1 MKKKF
6 ISVAMFLALAVSS
19 PVWVGCADYD
29 DDIANLQS
37 QVDGL
42 KSSVEV
48 SKSEALQALEQ
59 AQAALQAD
67 IDELTAGKADEQAVK
82 DLQATVADL
91 QTALDNND
99 ITAAGELAQKVNDL
113 VEQVNAIPTEL
124 EGVRD
129 DLNTQKEELQGNID
143 ALQGELNTL
152 KEQMAN
158 AATEEDVAAIQ
169 TKSDEEIMP
178 KLEQAT
184 ADIVEINNK
193 LTEIEP
199 WIEQNGEE
207 LAKLTANVTKINNLI
222 NTISQETAE
231 TISDPAIL
239 AAIQNLPSDTND
251 SLRDLQNQ
259 IDALEQQLQG
269 QGGETGEGE
278 GESLLSRL
286 EALEQWKDAVLL
298 QLVETGN
305 YTSFKDLCEDI
316 VALQVALNGNPE
328 DLENNPGLIA
338 QYNELKAQ
346 MAKFDMIQSVVYLP
360 KWDSE
365 ANNGNGAVREYLLE
379 SSQLTVK
386 DKNGK
391 KQTLTQK
398 IDNNTIQFRV
408 SPASKAKEFIGD
420 NPRYVLS
427 FDGQQLSKA
436 FDKVTVDGAAK
447 LVDEA
452 AGIIEYKVK
461 TNLEAGDVWAVCAVI
476 TSQDVKDAE
485 GEVTT
490 PADGTNLSTTYF
502 MAKQTSVDI
511 DYVKVT
517 VEDENGDNAS
527 TANLKMPYKNGDGS
541 ASSIDFAKTV
551 KVEGWKTGELSATV
565 EDLVAEYGVPSLTY
579 ELNTLADKDTSN
591 DNWFTINNGVLTI
604 PGEGTNI
611 MIGREVTVTIKPNFN
626 FELPTT
632 TVNATAKV
640 TITAR
645 TFDYEVPGTKQLMW
659 NPSAKVY
666 ALTDEEIS
674 NFVLNTHLQSDDLA
688 KLVADDIDDW
698 SKPVF
703 TTGEKIHE
711 ASSTLS
717 STLDLTKVENKPD
730 KYYIFVPAQFF
741 TDKTQPLTLKLKMPR
756 ATGTT
761 QTDTD
766 TYTLK
771 VNVSAVDFGVKEIA
785 KNTTF
790 WPADNK
796 VTYTPLV
803 SYLNND
809 IKTDVVTSVGNTIDI
824 KQVLIANY
832 DKIKEAGG
840 ELVVEAENKNALK
853 GGVTLVANSASNT
866 YTVTYEDLTT
876 ANDGEKV
883 IKLKMYVKYNTSAGV
898 KTFGEVKCE
907 ISPRTLSGT
916 WHNPSSLNQ
925 EAYDLSQ
932 SPLIGA
938 GATWVDFRGKKM
950 WDGSD
955 PNYKPDAQDKN
966 KNYINGFNKA
976 DALGIYGL
984 QAPEFHLLGADG
996 KPVSETTYGGAT
1008 ITEND
1013 FIRVNV
1019 KTGQVTY
1026 KDKALAAPFARD
1038 ESMKIRIS
1046 VNSKWGLIEGIPGDY
1061 VDVTFTI
1068 KKDASTNYGSKN

>member
-1 MKKKF
+1 
-6 ISVAMFLALAVSS
+6 MFLALAVSS

-158 AATEEDVAAIQ
+158 AATDEDVAAIQ
-169 TKSDEEIMP
+169 AKIDEEIMP

-231 TISDPAIL
+231 TISNPAIL
-239 AAIQNLPSDTND
+239 AAIQNLPSNTNE
-251 SLRDLQNQ
+251 SLTNLQNQ
-259 IDALEQQLQG
+259 IDALEQQIQG
-269 QGGETGEGE
+269 QGGGETGDET
-278 GESLLSRL
+278 LLSRL
-286 EALEQWKDAVLL
+286 VALEEWKKEVLL

-360 KWDSE
+360 KWDSD
-365 ANNGNGAVREYLLE
+365 ANSGNGAVREYLLE

-386 DKNGK
+386 DKKGN

-408 SPASKAKEFIGD
+408 SPASKAKDFVGD

-517 VEDENGDNAS
+517 VKDANGNAS
-527 TANLKMPYKNGDGS
+527 SNVTLDMPYKNGDGS
-541 ASSIDFAKTV
+541 ASSINFAKTV
-551 KVEGWKTGELSATV
+551 KVEGWKTGESSATV

-579 ELNTLADKDTSN
+579 ELSTLAEPNNDKTD
-591 DNWFTINNGVLTI
+591 DNWFAINNGVLTI
-604 PGEGTNI
+604 PTEGTNI
-611 MIGREVTVTIKPNFN
+611 MIGRNVTVTIKPNFN
-626 FELPTT
+626 FELPAT

-645 TFDYEVPGTKQLMW
+645 TFDYEVPGE
-659 NPSAKVY
+659 AKKLEWTPAGRVV
-666 ALTDEEIS
+666 ALSQDEIDA
-674 NFVLNTHLQSDDLA
+674 FVLNTNLQLADLNRLDA
-688 KLVADDIDDW
+688 GDVADYDW
-698 SKPVF
+698 SKEVVF
-703 TTGEKIHE
+703 TTGAVLTDAIAAGR
-711 ASSTLS
+711 ASVAAGQT
-717 STLDLTKVENKPD
+717 VEDAANKF
-730 KYYIFVPAQFF
+730 YIYIPAQLY
-741 TDKTQPLTLKLKMPR
+741 TDKAQQLTLELKMPTS
-756 ATGTT
+756 TGGAD
-761 QTDTD
+761 TDTD

-771 VNVSAVDFGVKEIA
+771 VNVSAVDFGVKEIV
-785 KNTTF
+785 KNATY
-790 WPADNK
+790 WPTDNK

-803 SYLNND
+803 SYQNND
-809 IKTDVVTSVGNTIDI
+809 IKTDVVTGVGNTIDI

-840 ELVVEAENKNALK
+840 ELVVEVENKDALK
-853 GGVTLVANSASNT
+853 GGVTLSDYAT
-866 YTVTYEDLTT
+866 TGDYIVTYHDLNGS
-876 ANDGEKV
+876 NDGEKV
-883 IKLKMYVKYNTSAGV
+883 IKLKMYVKYNTSAGA

-925 EAYDLSQ
+925 EVYDLSQ
-932 SPLIGA
+932 SPWIGA
-938 GATWVDFRGKKM
+938 GASWVDLRGKKM

-955 PNYKPDAQDKN
+955 SEYNPAAQDKN
-966 KNYINGFNKA
+966 KNYINGFMVK
-976 DALGIYGL
+976 DALGVYGL
-984 QAPEFHLLGADG
+984 VAPEFHLLGADG
-996 KPVSETTYGGAT
+996 KPVSETTYNGADV
-1008 ITEND
+1008 TENN

-1026 KDKALAAPFARD
+1026 KNEALAAPFARD

-1068 KKDASTNYGSKN
+1068 KKDASTNYGK

>member
-1 MKKKF
+1 
-6 ISVAMFLALAVSS
+6 MFYYEEKVY
-19 PVWVGCADYD
+19 YD

-158 AATEEDVAAIQ
+158 AATDEDVAAIQ
-169 TKSDEEIMP
+169 TKIDEEIMP

-199 WIEQNGEE
+199 WIEKNGEE

-231 TISDPAIL
+231 TISNPAIL
-239 AAIQNLPSDTND
+239 AAIKNLPSNTNE
-251 SLRDLQNQ
+251 SLTNLQNQ

-278 GESLLSRL
+278 ETSLLSRL
-286 EALEQWKDAVLL
+286 EALEGWKDEVLL

-360 KWDSE
+360 KWEGDQ
-365 ANNGNGAVREYLLE
+365 AGNVKKFLLE

-386 DKNGK
+386 NKGGK
-391 KQTLTQK
+391 PQTVAQK
-398 IDNNTIQFRV
+398 IDDNTIQFRV

-427 FDGQQLSKA
+427 FDGSLLYDKKA
-436 FDKVTVDGAAK
+436 FDKVKVNGAAK

-452 AGIIEYKVK
+452 AGIIEYNVT
-461 TNLEAGDVWAVCAVI
+461 TNLEENDIWAVCAVI
-476 TSQDVKDAE
+476 TSQDVKNAE

-502 MAKQTSVDI
+502 MAKQTTVAVSRVEVL
-511 DYVKVT
+511 VKD
-517 VEDENGDNAS
+517 EDDTYKPNVALN
-527 TANLKMPYKNGDGS
+527 MPYKNGDGS
-541 ASSIDFAKTV
+541 ESSIDFSKSV
-551 KVEGWKTGELSATV
+551 KVVGYDVNGTKIVG
-565 EDLVAEYGVPSLTY
+565 DMVADYGVPSLTY
-579 ELNTLADKDTSN
+579 ELSTLAEPNKDKTD
-591 DNWFTINNGVLTI
+591 DNWFVINNGVLTI
-604 PGEGTNI
+604 PGGGTNV
-611 MIGREVTVTIKPNFN
+611 MIGRDVTVTIAPNFG
-626 FELPTT
+626 FELGSSST
-632 TVNATAKV
+632 NAKAKV
-640 TITAR
+640 TITR
-645 TFDYEVPGTKQLMW
+645 RMIDYEIPGVKNLSWSNKAQAIAITQ
-659 NPSAKVY
+659 
-666 ALTDEEIS
+666 DEI
-674 NFVLNTHLQSDDLA
+674 NAFVLATGINPDDLS
-688 KLVADDIDDW
+688 KLDANDITNW
-698 SKPVF
+698 NEVVF
-703 TTGEKIHE
+703 ATGAQITDKFGSMTGVEGE
-711 ASSTLS
+711 AS
-717 STLDLTKVENKPD
+717 
-730 KYYIFVPAQFF
+730 KYYIYVPANVY
-741 TDKTQPLTLKLKMPR
+741 TDKEQTLELKLTAPSV
-756 ATGTT
+756 TNPGDGDGSSTS
-761 QTDTD
+761 TD

-771 VNVSAVDFGVKEIA
+771 VKVSAVDFGVKEIV
-785 KNTTF
+785 KNSSF
-790 WPADNK
+790 WTSDGQELEFRPNIVQDANDNNALK
-796 VTYTPLV
+796 SV
-803 SYLNND
+803 SNTLDFKHLFSNLND
-809 IKTDVVTSVGNTIDI
+809 ILAKGGKLHIEFADKKAASEMGLTLKNAVDGAITIDAADDECI
-824 KQVLIANY
+824 LNY
-832 DKIKEAGG
+832 DKDNTKGNK
-840 ELVVEAENKNALK
+840 VVE
-853 GGVTLVANSASNT
+853 
-866 YTVTYEDLTT
+866 
-876 ANDGEKV
+876 
-883 IKLKMYVKYNTSAGV
+883 LKMWIEYNILVNGQNKVQKFDEETTVK
-898 KTFGEVKCE
+898 
-907 ISPRTLSGT
+907 ISVQQLSGV
-916 WHNPSSLNQ
+916 WNNPSSMNQ
-925 EAYDLSQ
+925 SVKDLDQ
-932 SPLIGA
+932 TYKIAA
-938 GATWVDFRGKKM
+938 GATWVDYRGKKM

-955 PNYKPDAQDKN
+955 ATYNPTATDKN
-966 KNYINGFNKA
+966 KHINGFA
-976 DALGIYGL
+976 
-984 QAPEFHLLGADG
+984 
-996 KPVSETTYGGAT
+996 VS
-1008 ITEND
+1008 
-1013 FIRVNV
+1013 
-1019 KTGQVTY
+1019 
-1026 KDKALAAPFARD
+1026 PFED
-1038 ESMKIRIS
+1038 ESKDAYALVKPTFSIVNEKGEKITDKYITVDEATGEVRFEDEAKKFPWASPYTVTVRIYAAS
-1046 VNSKWGLIEGIPGDY
+1046 PWGAIKYMEQGY
-1061 VDVTFTI
+1061 VDVKFTI
-1068 KKDASTNYGSKN
+1068 EAGAQSNN

>member
-158 AATEEDVAAIQ
+158 AATDEDVAAIQ
-169 TKSDEEIMP
+169 TKIDEEIMP
-178 KLEQAT
+178 ELEQAT

-199 WIEQNGEE
+199 WIEKNGEE

-231 TISDPAIL
+231 TISNPAIL
-239 AAIQNLPSDTND
+239 AAIKNLPSDTNK
-251 SLRDLQNQ
+251 SLSDLQGQ
-259 IDALEQQLQG
+259 IDALEQQIQG
-269 QGGETGEGE
+269 QGGGETGDET
-278 GESLLSRL
+278 LLSRL
-286 EALEQWKDAVLL
+286 KALEDWKDEVLL

-360 KWDSE
+360 KWEGGES
-365 ANNGNGAVREYLLE
+365 GNVKDFLLE

-386 DKNGK
+386 NKDGK
-391 KQTLTQK
+391 PQTVAQK
-398 IDNNTIQFRV
+398 IDDNTIQFRV

-427 FDGQQLSKA
+427 FDGSLLYDKKA
-436 FDKVTVDGAAK
+436 FDKVKVNGAAK

-452 AGIIEYKVK
+452 AGIIEYNVT
-461 TNLEAGDVWAVCAVI
+461 TNLEENDRWAVCAVI
-476 TSQDVKDAE
+476 TSQDVKNAE

-502 MAKQTSVDI
+502 MAKQTTVAVSRVEVFVKDGNDYKADVDL
-511 DYVKVT
+511 
-517 VEDENGDNAS
+517 N
-527 TANLKMPYKNGDGS
+527 MPYKNGDGS
-541 ASSIDFAKTV
+541 ESSIDFSKSV
-551 KVEGWKTGELSATV
+551 KVVGYDVNGNKIV
-565 EDLVAEYGVPSLTY
+565 EDMVADYGVPSLTY
-579 ELNTLADKDTSN
+579 DLSIWDDKDDANKDDDYFDIS
-591 DNWFTINNGVLTI
+591 DNGVLTI
-604 PGEGTNI
+604 PGGGTNV
-611 MIGREVTVTIKPNFN
+611 MIGRDVEVRINPNFG
-626 FELPTT
+626 FELGSSST
-632 TVNATAKV
+632 NAQAKV
-640 TITAR
+640 TITR
-645 TFDYEVPGTKQLMW
+645 RMIDYEIPGVKNLSWSNKAQAIAITQ
-659 NPSAKVY
+659 
-666 ALTDEEIS
+666 DEI
-674 NFVLNTHLQSDDLA
+674 NAFVLATGINPDDLS
-688 KLVADDIDDW
+688 KLKANQITNW
-698 SKPVF
+698 
-703 TTGEKIHE
+703 
-711 ASSTLS
+711 
-717 STLDLTKVENKPD
+717 TKVVFATGNQITTAQGSMTGVENSD
-730 KYYIFVPAQFF
+730 SKYYIYVPANVY
-741 TDKTQPLTLKLKMPR
+741 TDKEQTLELKLTAP
-756 ATGTT
+756 AQSGQIGSETN
-761 QTDTD
+761 TD

-771 VNVSAVDFGVKEIA
+771 VKVSAVDFGVKEIV
-785 KNTTF
+785 KNATY

-803 SYLNND
+803 SYKDND
-809 IKTDVVTSVGNTIDI
+809 IKTDVVTGVGNTIDI

-832 DKIKEAGG
+832 DKIKGAGG
-840 ELVVEAENKNALK
+840 ELVVEAENLNALK
-853 GGVTLVANSASNT
+853 GGVTLVANSASDT

-925 EAYDLSQ
+925 EVRDLSQ
-932 SPLIGA
+932 TPLIGA
-938 GATWVDFRGKKM
+938 GASWVDFRGKKM

-955 PNYKPDAQDKN
+955 SGYQPDETDKN
-966 KNYINGFNKA
+966 GNYINGFMVK

-984 QAPEFHLLGADG
+984 VAPEFHLLGADG
-996 KPVSETTYGGAT
+996 KPVSETTYKGADV
-1008 ITEND
+1008 TENN

-1026 KDKALAAPFARD
+1026 KDEALAAPFARD

-1068 KKDASTNYGSKN
+1068 KQGASTNYGK

>member
-158 AATEEDVAAIQ
+158 AATDEDVAAIQ
-169 TKSDEEIMP
+169 AKIDEEIMP

-239 AAIQNLPSDTND
+239 AAIKNLPSDTNK
-251 SLRDLQNQ
+251 SLADLQDQ

-278 GESLLSRL
+278 ETSLLSRL
-286 EALEQWKDAVLL
+286 EELEEWKQTITNDLI
-298 QLVETGN
+298 EGGE
-305 YTSFKDLCEDI
+305 YTNFKQLCEDI

-360 KWDSE
+360 KVVVD
-365 ANNGNGAVREYLLE
+365 NNGGNTNVTIKEYLLE
-379 SSQLTVK
+379 SSQLKVK
-386 DKNGK
+386 AKDGSYKA
-391 KQTLTQK
+391 LTQK
-398 IDNNTIQFRV
+398 IDDNTIQFRV

-427 FDGQQLSKA
+427 FDGSLLHDNKKA
-436 FDKVTVDGAAK
+436 FDKVKVNGAAK

-452 AGIIEYKVK
+452 AGIIQYNVT
-461 TNLEAGDVWAVCAVI
+461 TNLEENDIWAVCAVI
-476 TSQDVKDAE
+476 TSQDVKNAE

-502 MAKQTSVDI
+502 MAKQST
-511 DYVKVT
+511 VKVDK
-517 VEDENGDNAS
+517 VEILIDGQA
-527 TANLKMPYKNGDGS
+527 TAALNMPYKNGDGS
-541 ASSIDFAKTV
+541 ESSIDFAKKV
-551 KVEGWKTGELSATV
+551 KVKATTSDSKEI
-565 EDLVAEYGVPSLTY
+565 EDLVAEYGVPTLTY
-579 ELNTLADKDTSN
+579 DLSIWEDKDDVNKDDDYFDIS
-591 DNWFTINNGVLTI
+591 DKGVLTI
-604 PGEGTNI
+604 PGGGTNV
-611 MIGREVTVTIKPNFN
+611 MIGREVTVTIAPNFG
-626 FELPTT
+626 FELGSNGI
-632 TVNATAKV
+632 NATAKV
-640 TITAR
+640 TITR
-645 TFDYEVPGTKQLMW
+645 RMIDYEIPGVKNLSWSNKAQAIAITQ
-659 NPSAKVY
+659 
-666 ALTDEEIS
+666 DEI
-674 NFVLNTHLQSDDLA
+674 NAFVLAAGLNPDDLE
-688 KLVADDIDDW
+688 KLTTETPANWGTV
-698 SKPVF
+698 VF
-703 TTGEKIHE
+703 TTGEKIKDYN
-711 ASSTLS
+711 SS
-717 STLDLTKVENKPD
+717 LDVEDVAD
-730 KYYIFVPAQFF
+730 KYYIYVPANVY
-741 TDKTQPLTLKLKMPR
+741 TDKEQTLELKLTAPSVS
-756 ATGTT
+756 TPGSGEGSSTS
-761 QTDTD
+761 TD

-771 VNVSAVDFGVKEIA
+771 VKVSAVDFGVKEIV
-785 KNTTF
+785 KNSSF
-790 WPADNK
+790 W
-796 VTYTPLV
+796 
-803 SYLNND
+803 
-809 IKTDVVTSVGNTIDI
+809 TSDGQTLEFRPDI
-824 KQVLIANY
+824 KQDATDNNALESVSDILDFKHLFSNLSDILTKGGKLHIEFADKKAADEMGLTLTNATNGAITIDDVNDVCILSY
-832 DKIKEAGG
+832 DKSNTKGDK
-840 ELVVEAENKNALK
+840 VVE
-853 GGVTLVANSASNT
+853 
-866 YTVTYEDLTT
+866 
-876 ANDGEKV
+876 
-883 IKLKMYVKYNTSAGV
+883 LKMWIEYNIVVNGQPKVQKFDEETTVK
-898 KTFGEVKCE
+898 
-907 ISPRTLSGT
+907 ISVQQLSGV
-916 WHNPSSLNQ
+916 WNNPSDMNQ
-925 EAYDLSQ
+925 SVKDLDQ
-932 SPLIGA
+932 TYKIAA
-938 GATWVDFRGKKM
+938 GATWVDYRGKKM

-955 PNYKPDAQDKN
+955 ATYSPIATDKN
-966 KNYINGFNKA
+966 KHINGFA
-976 DALGIYGL
+976 
-984 QAPEFHLLGADG
+984 
-996 KPVSETTYGGAT
+996 VS
-1008 ITEND
+1008 
-1013 FIRVNV
+1013 
-1019 KTGQVTY
+1019 
-1026 KDKALAAPFARD
+1026 PFAA
-1038 ESMKIRIS
+1038 ESTEAYALVKPTFSIVNEKGEKIKDQYITVNATTGEVRFTDDAKKFPWASPYTVTVRIS
-1046 VNSKWGLIEGIPGDY
+1046 AASPWGAIKNMEQGY
-1061 VDVTFTI
+1061 VDVKFTI
-1068 KKDASTNYGSKN
+1068 EAGAQSNN

>member
-1 MKKKF
+1 M
-6 ISVAMFLALAVSS
+6 
-19 PVWVGCADYD
+19 
-29 DDIANLQS
+29 
-37 QVDGL
+37 
-42 KSSVEV
+42 
-48 SKSEALQALEQ
+48 
-59 AQAALQAD
+59 
-67 IDELTAGKADEQAVK
+67 K

-91 QTALDNND
+91 QTALDNNN
-99 ITAAGELAQKVNDL
+99 ITAAGALAQKVNDL

-129 DLNTQKEELQGNID
+129 DLNAQKEELQGNID

-169 TKSDEEIMP
+169 TKIDEEIMP

-239 AAIQNLPSDTND
+239 AAIQKLPSDTNG
-251 SLRDLQNQ
+251 SLADLQNQ

-269 QGGETGEGE
+269 QGGGETGDGE

-286 EALEQWKDAVLL
+286 EALEEWKKEVLL

-360 KWDSE
+360 KVEVDNTNPSSPV
-365 ANNGNGAVREYLLE
+365 ASIKEYLLE
-379 SSQLTVK
+379 SSQLKVK
-386 DKNGK
+386 AKDGSYKA
-391 KQTLTQK
+391 LTQK
-398 IDNNTIQFRV
+398 IDDNTIQFRV

-427 FDGQQLSKA
+427 FDGSLLFEKKA
-436 FDKVTVDGAAK
+436 FDKVKVNGAAK

-452 AGIIEYKVK
+452 AGIIEYNVT
-461 TNLEAGDVWAVCAVI
+461 TNLKDNDVWAVCAVI
-476 TSQDVKDAE
+476 TSQDVKNAE

-517 VEDENGDNAS
+517 VKDANGNAS
-527 TANLKMPYKNGDGS
+527 SNVTLDMPYKNGDGS

-551 KVEGWKTGELSATV
+551 KVEGWKTGEPSAAV
-565 EDLVAEYGVPSLTY
+565 KDLVAEYGVPSLTY
-579 ELNTLADKDTSN
+579 ELNTLTDKDTSN

-626 FELPTT
+626 FELPTS

-645 TFDYEVPGTKQLMW
+645 TFDYEVPGE
-659 NPSAKVY
+659 AKKLEWTPAGRVV
-666 ALTDEEIS
+666 ALSQDEIDA
-674 NFVLNTHLQSDDLA
+674 FVLNTNLQLADLNRLDA
-688 KLVADDIDDW
+688 GDVADYKW
-698 SKPVF
+698 NGVVF
-703 TTGEKIHE
+703 TTGAVLADAI
-711 ASSTLS
+711 AAGDARVAAGQT
-717 STLDLTKVENKPD
+717 VEDAANKF
-730 KYYIFVPAQFF
+730 YIYIPAQLY
-741 TDKTQPLTLKLKMPR
+741 TDKAQQLTLELKMPNVSG
-756 ATGTT
+756 AAD
-761 QTDTD
+761 TDTD

-771 VNVSAVDFGVKEIA
+771 VNVSAVDFGVKEIV
-785 KNTTF
+785 KNATY

-803 SYLNND
+803 SYKDND
-809 IKTDVVTSVGNTIDI
+809 IKTDVVTGVGNTIDI

-832 DKIKEAGG
+832 DKIKGAGG
-840 ELVVEAENKNALK
+840 ELVVEAENLNALK
-853 GGVTLVANSASNT
+853 GGVTLVANSASDT

-925 EAYDLSQ
+925 EVRDLSQ
-932 SPLIGA
+932 TPLIGA
-938 GATWVDFRGKKM
+938 GASWVDFRGKKM

-955 PNYKPDAQDKN
+955 SGYQPDETDKN
-966 KNYINGFNKA
+966 GNYINGFMVK

-984 QAPEFHLLGADG
+984 VAPEFHLLGADG
-996 KPVSETTYGGAT
+996 KPVSETTYKGADV
-1008 ITEND
+1008 TENN

-1026 KDKALAAPFARD
+1026 KDEALAAPFARD

-1068 KKDASTNYGSKN
+1068 KQGASTNYGK

>member
-158 AATEEDVAAIQ
+158 AATDEDVAAIQ
-169 TKSDEEIMP
+169 TKIDEEIMP

-239 AAIQNLPSDTND
+239 AAIKNLPSNTNK
-251 SLRDLQNQ
+251 SLADLQNQ
-259 IDALEQQLQG
+259 IDALEKQLQG
-269 QGGETGEGE
+269 QGGETGED
-278 GESLLSRL
+278 ESLLSRL
-286 EALEQWKDAVLL
+286 DALEKWKQTITDDLIEGGEYA
-298 QLVETGN
+298 N
-305 YTSFKDLCEDI
+305 FKQLCEDI

-365 ANNGNGAVREYLLE
+365 DGAVREYLLE

-386 DKNGK
+386 DKYGK

-502 MAKQTSVDI
+502 MAKQS
-511 DYVKVT
+511 T
-517 VEDENGDNAS
+517 VEIERIEVTIDGKTNIADPNP
-527 TANLKMPYKNGDGS
+527 LKMPYKNGDGS
-541 ASSIDFAKTV
+541 ASSIDFSKRV
-551 KVEGWKTGELSATV
+551 KVRGYKAGSSTPDI
-565 EDLVAEYGVPSLTY
+565 EDMVAEYGVPSLTY
-579 ELNTLADKDTSN
+579 ELSTLAEPNNNKTD

-604 PGEGTNI
+604 PTEGTNI
-611 MIGREVTVTIKPNFN
+611 MIGRNVTVTVKPNFN
-626 FELPTT
+626 FELPATPT
-632 TVNATAKV
+632 PNATADV
-640 TITAR
+640 VITAR

-666 ALTDEEIS
+666 ALTEAEIEAFIANTS
-674 NFVLNTHLQSDDLA
+674 LRKTDLLNMVTDA
-688 KLVADDIDDW
+688 PTNW
-698 SKPVF
+698 SKLVF
-703 TTGEKIHE
+703 TTG
-711 ASSTLS
+711 AQLYAANGNAALS
-717 STLDLTKVENKPD
+717 SLDWSKVENSKD
-730 KYYIFVPAQFF
+730 AFYVFVPAQFF
-741 TDKTQPLTLKLKMPR
+741 TDKTQQLPLELKMPS
-756 ATGTT
+756 ASGTT

-771 VNVSAVDFGVKEIA
+771 VNVSAVDFGVKEIV
-785 KNTTF
+785 KNATF

-803 SYLNND
+803 TYLDND
-809 IKTDVVTSVGNTIDI
+809 IKKNVVTGVGKTIDI

-853 GGVTLVANSASNT
+853 GGVTPLKLNS
-866 YTVTYEDLTT
+866 V
-876 ANDGEKV
+876 
-883 IKLKMYVKYNTSAGV
+883 
-898 KTFGEVKCE
+898 FF
-907 ISPRTLSGT
+907 SP
-916 WHNPSSLNQ
+916 
-925 EAYDLSQ
+925 
-932 SPLIGA
+932 
-938 GATWVDFRGKKM
+938 
-950 WDGSD
+950 
-955 PNYKPDAQDKN
+955 
-966 KNYINGFNKA
+966 
-976 DALGIYGL
+976 
-984 QAPEFHLLGADG
+984 
-996 KPVSETTYGGAT
+996 
-1008 ITEND
+1008 
-1013 FIRVNV
+1013 
-1019 KTGQVTY
+1019 
-1026 KDKALAAPFARD
+1026 
-1038 ESMKIRIS
+1038 
-1046 VNSKWGLIEGIPGDY
+1046 
-1061 VDVTFTI
+1061 
-1068 KKDASTNYGSKN
+1068 